1 MMLSRGFN
9 QLLKPILPT
18 SMACIRWLSTEATP
32 SYFKLFPHNFP
43 HGGPP
48 KDPFFINEK
57 QLRKEYRTLQSS
69 NHPDVSSDTIASL
82 NINQAFTHLRN
93 PYLRLAHLI
102 KLLHGIDITDDAV
115 SKSMIAK
122 FQNAS
127 DSNAMAYKS
136 MLLQVME
143 AHEQLEFAEKEQELD
158 ELEDENN
165 DRIKQAEEK
174 IELELEKE
182 PINWDE
188 LITDAIKLKY
198 WVNIQNGIKDW
209 APGKPVHLTH

>member
-1 MMLSRGFN
+1 MLSRGIN
-9 QLLKPILPT
+9 QLAKSALPIT
-18 SMACIRWLSTEATP
+18 RRWLSTEATP

-48 KDPFFINEK
+48 KDPFYINER
-57 QLRKEYRTLQSS
+57 QLRKEYRTLQGS
-69 NHPDVSSDTIASL
+69 NHPDVSSDTIASS

-102 KLLHGIDITDDAV
+102 KLMHGVDITDDAV

-127 DSNAMAYKS
+127 DANAMAYKA

-143 AHEQLEFAEKEQELD
+143 AHEQLEFAEQEQELD
-158 ELEDENN
+158 ELEEENN

-174 IELELEKE
+174 IESELKKD

-209 APGKPVHLTH
+209 EPGKPVHLTH